1 MPNCLMSEDRES
13 IMMHLQNWRDS
24 NTLEC
29 SVEERREAK
38 DALMGEIIRCDIA
51 NEVFIIDEVVL
62 TELLHEGEEV
72 TNDQTKEVQG

>member
-1 MPNCLMSEDRES
+1 MQSSLTDEDRES

-24 NTLEC
+24 NTMEA
-29 SVEERREAK
+29 SVEEVREAK

-62 TELLHEGEEV
+62 TELLYTEEEEHDADSEIV
-72 TNDQTKEVQG
+72 

>member
-62 TELLHEGEEV
+62 TEILCVGEEV
-72 TNDQTKEVQG
+72 RDADSKNI